1 MKEFLS
7 GKILL
12 NILSLFL
19 IFTAAI
25 AEEEETRGGPVNV
38 QFIPLDESSIH
49 RDEGYIRPLGASKF
63 SAAASPFIPRD
74 ATTTCSTE
82 QVHVTLGDTS
92 DSVFITFV
100 NGNASA
106 NQVFYSTSKNAVQYN
121 LKTVNT
127 SAPGTSNSYSQL
139 LYINSYLYKP
149 AMGAPLETESYI
161 VQLENT
167 TRWVDINII
176 LFN

>member
-1 MKEFLS
+1 MMRELLS
-7 GKILL
+7 GKFLV
-12 NILSLFL
+12 NILNLLL
-19 IFTAAI
+19 IFAAAN
-25 AEEEETRGGPVNV
+25 AEEELDRRGPINV
-38 QFIPLDESSIH
+38 QFVPLDENSIH

-82 QVHVTLGDTS
+82 QVHVSLGDTS

-106 NQVFYSTSKNAVQYN
+106 NQVLYSTSKYAVQYN

-139 LYINSYLYKP
+139 LYINDYLYKP

-167 TRWVDINII
+167 TRWVGIHS
-176 LFN
+176 